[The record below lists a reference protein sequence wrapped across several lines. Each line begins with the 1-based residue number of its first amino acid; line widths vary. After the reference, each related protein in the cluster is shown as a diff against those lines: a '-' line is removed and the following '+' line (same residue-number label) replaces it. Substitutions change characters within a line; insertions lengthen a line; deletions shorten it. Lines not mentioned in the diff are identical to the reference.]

1 MLYNYPASTILD
13 LHFHILSFL
22 GLDVFWPWLFEASG
36 RTVETDLTVPGKPSF
51 PDRFASL
58 TPISL
63 HGTTEISRLIT

>member
-51 PDRFASL
+51 PNRVASL
-58 TPISL
+58 IPICL
-63 HGTTEISRLIT
+63 HGTIEIIRLIT